1 VFQTLK
7 VAYLLGTFPQLTQ
20 TFVTRE
26 IFWIREHSVETHVFS
41 LFSPKSIPVDKLAK
55 ELQPN
60 VRYSP
65 YLSWVI
71 IKAQFYF
78 LRRRPQRYFRALAKT
93 IRYTY
98 REPKMLLRAL
108 ALFPKS
114 VYFARKMEELEVN
127 HIHAHFIT
135 LAAIA
140 ASIASDL
147 LGITFTLHAHAVG
160 LFKRNHQSVRRQME
174 DASRIVTISSYHRDH
189 IADLCPRIKL
199 DDIGIV
205 YCSLDTDHFRPLFK
219 QSGDGPIHILSI
231 GRLIEKKGF
240 EYLVDACAVLA
251 ESGLPFQCHIV
262 GDGPLQE
269 ALQARID
276 DHGLQD
282 QVTLLGALEQAQVL
296 ELYQKSD
303 IFVLACIVADDGNRD
318 GLPVVLIE
326 AMSCELPVITTP
338 VTGIIDLVQHGQ
350 SGLLVKERDIF
361 ALAEALQKLIKD
373 EQIRRQLGK
382 QARQKV
388 LKDFQIQRS
397 TAKLAAIFRKAVS
410 SAGVRP

>member
-1 VFQTLK
+1 
-7 VAYLLGTFPQLTQ
+7 
-20 TFVTRE
+20 
-26 IFWIREHSVETHVFS
+26 
-41 LFSPKSIPVDKLAK
+41 
-55 ELQPN
+55 
-60 VRYSP
+60 
-65 YLSWVI
+65 
-71 IKAQFYF
+71 
-78 LRRRPQRYFRALAKT
+78 
-93 IRYTY
+93 
-98 REPKMLLRAL
+98 
-108 ALFPKS
+108 
-114 VYFARKMEELEVN
+114 
-127 HIHAHFIT
+127 
-135 LAAIA
+135 
-140 ASIASDL
+140 
-147 LGITFTLHAHAVG
+147 
-160 LFKRNHQSVRRQME
+160 ME